1 MRRERAHEGLKG
13 LMAQANDHLWD
24 IRKQDRINMESLA
37 KFKILEGANAPQM
50 TQLTQNEH
58 AWLCLNYASNA
69 SRANRQRGHIW
80 AKWVMRLQK
89 RCMGTRQEREHVLD
103 KHATNREGARHKS
116 SRTRKWLKWVGHGCQ
131 AYTVDNKATC
141 ISEV

>member
-58 AWLCLNYASNA
+58 AWLCLKSKPSKGPYMG
-69 SRANRQRGHIW
+69 QMGHETSKEMHGD
-80 AKWVMRLQK
+80 AAGK
-89 RCMGTRQEREHVLD
+89 
-103 KHATNREGARHKS
+103 
-116 SRTRKWLKWVGHGCQ
+116 RTR
-131 AYTVDNKATC
+131 A
-141 ISEV
+141 

>member
-50 TQLTQNEH
+50 TQLT
-58 AWLCLNYASNA
+58 
-69 SRANRQRGHIW
+69 
-80 AKWVMRLQK
+80 
-89 RCMGTRQEREHVLD
+89 
-103 KHATNREGARHKS
+103 
-116 SRTRKWLKWVGHGCQ
+116 
-131 AYTVDNKATC
+131 
-141 ISEV
+141 